1 MVINDK
7 ANVIQVSKAD
17 QRITKMGKIMRQT
30 SMDELP
36 QFFNVL
42 IGDMSVVGPS
52 VIVNDTDVKLFA
64 AASLSDPKKNA

>member
-7 ANVIQVSKAD
+7 ANVIQVSKED
-17 QRITKMGKIMRQT
+17 QRITKLGKIMRQT

-42 IGDMSVVGPS
+42 IGNMSVVGPRPHMLS
-52 VIVNDTDVKLFA
+52 HTESMPIKLIN
-64 AASLSDPKKNA
+64 LWYVTL